1 MQRIKTGDTVEV
13 VAGKDK
19 GARGEILR
27 IETKSK
33 RVVVERVNVLKKHQR
48 PMQAGRQN
56 IQPGIIE
63 FEGPI
68 HTSNVMLVCPH
79 CDAKVRVGYRMS
91 TAEVKVRFC
100 KKCNQDI
107 D

>member
-19 GARGEILR
+19 GTRGEILR
-27 IETKSK
+27 VETKSN

-79 CDAKVRVGYRMS
+79 CDSKVRIGFRAS
-91 TAEVKVRFC
+91 TGDIKVRFC
-100 KKCNQDI
+100 KKCNEDI